1 MQPEDLKALYIKELQ
16 EACSFEAQ
24 FSEALPRF
32 AEKAENT
39 ALRDYLSEE
48 MALAQK
54 HGEQLCGLLEV
65 HDVKDEDHTDGSMQ
79 AILREAQDWAEAIA
93 SPAVRDA
100 ALIASLQRMLH
111 YAMAVRGSL
120 ASWSDQLDLEDKHI
134 LKSAVE
140 EAHRADGRLTE
151 IARGLVNREAA

>member
-1 MQPEDLKALYIKELQ
+1 M
-16 EACSFEAQ
+16 
-24 FSEALPRF
+24 
-32 AEKAENT
+32 
-39 ALRDYLSEE
+39 
-48 MALAQK
+48 
-54 HGEQLCGLLEV
+54 
-65 HDVKDEDHTDGSMQ
+65 
-79 AILREAQDWAEAIA
+79 A

-140 EAHRADGRLTE
+140 EAHRADARLTE